1 MSLNK
6 SPTPYSLKTKLTR
19 LFVLLFMVTQFLCV
33 SFMFWIQRDSMY
45 SYAKDRARVFGTEFT
60 YEYLTGE
67 ELTKLASV
75 LSPDQADRLMMK
87 AISREEPEF
96 VPAIVLKNQS
106 KQSLVIGAVSNV
118 VYSFTA
124 PNGDPQ
130 SITKKRCDVADR
142 VAYLN
147 SEFNEESY
155 GEDVNHYYFL
165 ILSPEGTVLA
175 KSGFNNTPVDFFTR
189 YKLPLDKKKS
199 KVKLYLGR
207 IQIYTTYY
215 RMFDGNILV
224 IAEDLRQ
231 LDKAFVD
238 LIYVLLLTLLF
249 SLGVSLLSGHLIA
262 GKFVNGIKRITKSM
276 REIESGNYS
285 ERVAHGIEGTEINQ
299 LVDAFNDMTHK
310 TEKLLFELKTIS
322 DNMAH
327 DIKTP
332 ITRMRAMAEMS
343 LGTSKDNKLASDVAE
358 ECRNM
363 LLTINTMLEITQTE
377 CNLGTPVATVL
388 DFAAIAEDTITLF
401 STLAEDKGVVV
412 KTDLPET
419 PLPFTGNKVQLH
431 RLLANLLDNAIKFT
445 PSTGTVSISVKS
457 DDGNVVLTVAD
468 TGCGIPKKDVDHI
481 FDRFYRSDSSRN
493 LPGNGLGLS
502 LVKAIVESCG
512 GHIFVSSEVDHGT
525 LFAVTL
531 PKRVENE

>member
-1 MSLNK
+1 MSLNEVR
-6 SPTPYSLKTKLTR
+6 SPTSLKAKLTR
-19 LFVLLFMVTQFLCV
+19 LFVLLFMVTQCLCV
-33 SFMFWIQRDSMY
+33 SFMFLVQRDSMY
-45 SYAKDRARVFGTEFT
+45 AYAKNRARVFWTEFT

-67 ELTKLASV
+67 ELTNLSASY
-75 LSPDQADRLMMK
+75 SPDQADRAMMK
-87 AISREEPEF
+87 AIASDEPDF
-96 VPAIVLKNQS
+96 IPSIVIWNQLGHS
-106 KQSLVIGAVSNV
+106 TILGSAGNV

-124 PNGDPQ
+124 PKGNRQ
-130 SITKKRCDVADR
+130 SITKKRHDVADR

-147 SEFNEESY
+147 TQFSEESY

-165 ILSPEGTVLA
+165 VLSPEGKALA
-175 KSGFNNTPVDFFTR
+175 RSRFTDTNVDFFTHYR
-189 YKLPLDKKKS
+189 LPPDQKKS
-199 KVKLYLGR
+199 RVKLRLGSVP
-207 IQIYTTYY
+207 IYTTYY

-231 LDKAFVD
+231 FDHMIRE
-238 LIYVLLLTLLF
+238 LIYTLLLTLLF
-249 SLGVSLLSGHLIA
+249 SLAVSLFSGHLIA
-262 GKFVNGIKRITKSM
+262 GKFVSGIKRITTSVRK
-276 REIESGNYS
+276 IESGNYS
-285 ERVAHGIEGTEINQ
+285 ERVAHGSEGAEINQ

-310 TEKLLFELKTIS
+310 TEKLLYELKTIS

-343 LGTSKDNKLASDVAE
+343 LGTSKDNELASDVAE

-401 STLAEDKGVVV
+401 STLAEDKGIVV

-445 PSTGTVSISVKS
+445 PSNGTVSISVKS
-457 DDGNVVLTVAD
+457 DEDSVVLTVAD

-502 LVKAIVESCG
+502 LVKAIVESYG
-512 GHIFVSSEVDHGT
+512 GHIFVSSEVNHGT
-525 LFAVTL
+525 LFTVTL
-531 PKRVENE
+531 PKRLENA